1 MAGEISRY
9 LLLYGLPA
17 LIAGMVAL
25 YWPWRRRHRFSTR
38 FLIDAPRERIWD
50 IYHTDLDDPVSAA
63 LHSDTV
69 SVTPDAQ
76 DPAMYEIVMDG
87 SGGHGTGLMTVR
99 LQTLLEDR
107 PRKSA
112 SRVTAIDGKPFPNGR
127 KSAEILQLAETGAG
141 TRVTLSWHGE
151 TRNWG
156 QFLGIRRH
164 IRRYL
169 KKLKTLAEADA
180 VPAQGTLARFA
191 WKPLA
196 LSVLA
201 LASFALLFGWSGALG
216 LVLVIV
222 LHEFGHWLAMR
233 VTGQPKPRV
242 VLIPFLGGVAVA
254 NHPHE
259 TLFDDAF
266 CALMGPML
274 SIVPCMVF
282 ISLTATM
289 LPAAIP
295 LLGGGPPVDGAAAW
309 TAQLLV
315 ISAKLTLLFGVL
327 NALQLVPVLP
337 LDGGQV
343 LRAVIQSFSGRLAK
357 WFLLVVTLAGLVG
370 FTALGDYILAG
381 VLGLGALQAWYME
394 AVPPKVRP
402 MRAVSIVIIGLGY
415 VLTLVV
421 HLGAMSYG
429 FYVLSFARDYLP
441 V

>member
-1 MAGEISRY
+1 
-9 LLLYGLPA
+9 
-17 LIAGMVAL
+17 
-25 YWPWRRRHRFSTR
+25 
-38 FLIDAPRERIWD
+38 
-50 IYHTDLDDPVSAA
+50 
-63 LHSDTV
+63 
-69 SVTPDAQ
+69 
-76 DPAMYEIVMDG
+76 
-87 SGGHGTGLMTVR
+87 
-99 LQTLLEDR
+99 
-107 PRKSA
+107 
-112 SRVTAIDGKPFPNGR
+112 
-127 KSAEILQLAETGAG
+127 
-141 TRVTLSWHGE
+141 
-151 TRNWG
+151 
-156 QFLGIRRH
+156 
-164 IRRYL
+164 
-169 KKLKTLAEADA
+169 
-180 VPAQGTLARFA
+180 
-191 WKPLA
+191 
-196 LSVLA
+196 
-201 LASFALLFGWSGALG
+201 
-216 LVLVIV
+216 
-222 LHEFGHWLAMR
+222 
-233 VTGQPKPRV
+233 
-242 VLIPFLGGVAVA
+242 
-254 NHPHE
+254 
-259 TLFDDAF
+259 
-266 CALMGPML
+266 
-274 SIVPCMVF
+274 
-282 ISLTATM
+282 M

-415 VLTLVV
+415 ILTLVV